1 MSTTMEPSDTDYQD
15 ALSGLLPT
23 PAETLRMRSHG
34 STIAAVLIP
43 IYAVDDE
50 LIAVFTKRH
59 SELRRHAGEISF
71 PGGRRDTGEDPR
83 QTALREAE
91 EEIGLPRELVELV
104 GALPPTSTFVTNY
117 CVYPFVG
124 LIDAGH
130 EFVANPLEVEE
141 VVEFKL
147 SELVTGFEKK
157 RLIRRGV
164 PIKTDAYTI
173 GENLN
178 WGATARIVTVLL
190 EKLDPLIEVPEPPPL
205 DAVEQPAEGDH
216 EEIAAEV
223 ETAGDE
229 SPAVEDDPDEPEAE
243 ASAG

>member
-1 MSTTMEPSDTDYQD
+1 MSRTTEPPITDYQD
-15 ALSGLLPT
+15 ALSRLLPT

-34 STIAAVLIP
+34 RTVAAVLIP
-43 IYAVDDE
+43 IYVIEDHLA
-50 LIAVFTKRH
+50 AVFTKRH

-71 PGGRRDTGEDPR
+71 PGGKCDTGEDPR

-91 EEIGLPRELVELV
+91 EEIGLPRESVELV

-117 CVYPFVG
+117 SVYPFVG
-124 LIDAGH
+124 LIEAGLD
-130 EFVANPLEVEE
+130 FQANPLEVEE
-141 VVEFKL
+141 VVEFTL
-147 SELVTGFEKK
+147 PELVAGYAKK

-173 GENLN
+173 GESLI

-190 EKLDPLIEVPEPPPL
+190 EKLDPLVEKPPAPDPEQAIEHNEGASDEANVDEP
-205 DAVEQPAEGDH
+205 EGD
-216 EEIAAEV
+216 A
-223 ETAGDE
+223 
-229 SPAVEDDPDEPEAE
+229 PEAE